1 MPQESWQDR
10 YAQWRDCRE
19 EVVVWGPAEGSSIT
33 TTTYYVKAIATERCF
48 YTDDVVIPADDGMN
62 AAVDAG
68 PGEKFCHISLNV
80 LVAKLN
86 LFSVMECQHED

>member
-1 MPQESWQDR
+1 M
-10 YAQWRDCRE
+10 
-19 EVVVWGPAEGSSIT
+19 VWGPAEGSSIT

-68 PGEKFCHISLNV
+68 PGEKCCHISLNV
-80 LVAKLN
+80 MNDKLN
-86 LFSVMECQHED
+86 RFFVMVCQHED

>member
-1 MPQESWQDR
+1 MPQEKLADR

-19 EVVVWGPAEGSSIT
+19 DVVVWGPAEGSSIT

-68 PGEKFCHISLNV
+68 PGGEVFAISP
-80 LVAKLN
+80 
-86 LFSVMECQHED
+86 